1 MEEGRTMK
9 KKLVVY
15 YAGEWAERLLTV
27 SRCKDISYFV
37 DEERTDVFSGG
48 GTRMFARALV
58 EGKP

>member
-1 MEEGRTMK
+1 MK

-37 DEERTDVFSGG
+37 DEERTDVYRFSGS
-48 GTRMFARALV
+48 R
-58 EGKP
+58 P

>member
-1 MEEGRTMK
+1 MK